1 MTGPKGRLSE
11 STTSAA
17 VESEGCLIALI
28 GAWSCRKSTQS
39 IALALPTTS
48 HFNTTVLGDANQT
61 SGMNAKVNGRFEGL
75 GSKAP
80 EQ

>member
-17 VESEGCLIALI
+17 VESEGCLIA
-28 GAWSCRKSTQS
+28 
-39 IALALPTTS
+39 
-48 HFNTTVLGDANQT
+48 ANQT
-61 SGMNAKVNGRFEGL
+61 SGMNAKVNGRFQGL